1 MIDRHATTHIHT
13 KVHPR
18 DVSAA
23 EQAWLVSRLTYDYVA
38 PRSFRSDL
46 GSEVEWAVMVLGLGQ
61 AYRPGWRREGRPL
74 AETLKAGPTV
84 VLPELLWGEL
94 RPLESI
100 RGPEI

>member
-1 MIDRHATTHIHT
+1 MIDRYATTHVYT

-18 DVSAA
+18 DASAA
-23 EQAWLVSRLTYDYVA
+23 EQAWLVSRVTYDYVA
-38 PRSFRSDL
+38 PRSFGSDL

-61 AYRPGWRREGRPL
+61 VYRPGWRPEGRLL

-94 RPLESI
+94 RPLEPI
-100 RGPEI
+100 RGLEI